1 TSYDR
6 IGGLADL
13 DPSCTPA
20 CAHGSNEFVPRISV
34 IVDDFSHFAAS
45 AQIEVCLVGVC
56 PIGGVLP
63 NTDITTDLLGSFNID
78 WWDLGGGFLDF
89 YDDPDYQTNDPWDLW
104 PVGHSQNSHY
114 EPFVP

>member
-1 TSYDR
+1 MRVRPGARSLGHSARTAGGGDFEADPAIDGFITSYDR

-45 AQIEVCLVGVC
+45 AQ
-56 PIGGVLP
+56 
-63 NTDITTDLLGSFNID
+63 
-78 WWDLGGGFLDF
+78 
-89 YDDPDYQTNDPWDLW
+89 
-104 PVGHSQNSHY
+104 
-114 EPFVP
+114 